1 MQKVQDLLWLWMIL
15 GVTILPAVKN
25 FLVSVRRKTLV
36 ARVEKQRGTKVITKF
51 WKLPHL
57 MTA

>member
-25 FLVSVRRKTLV
+25 FLVSVRRKALV
-36 ARVEKQRGTKVITKF
+36 ARVERQRGTKVITI
-51 WKLPHL
+51 
-57 MTA
+57 A